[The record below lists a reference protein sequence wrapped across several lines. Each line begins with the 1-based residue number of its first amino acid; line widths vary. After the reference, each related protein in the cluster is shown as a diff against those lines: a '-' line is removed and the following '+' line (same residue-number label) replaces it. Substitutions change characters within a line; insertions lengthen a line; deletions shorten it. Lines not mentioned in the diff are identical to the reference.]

1 MPRSNPT
8 WQFAWASLTGC
19 RSAPTEIR
27 PVTTSVTVLDWCST
41 SKLIR
46 ALTSD
51 LVKHLRWG
59 RHCRPPFFALI
70 RPLLLRLRAYPAARQ
85 LCVENPLPGAKVQ
98 LTCGDWHDHFV

>member
-27 PVTTSVTVLDWCST
+27 PVTTSVTALDWCST

-51 LVKHLRWG
+51 LVSICVGGGIAALLFLRS
-59 RHCRPPFFALI
+59 FAHRFYDHTLV
-70 RPLLLRLRAYPAARQ
+70 PLAVE
-85 LCVENPLPGAKVQ
+85 LCVKNPLPGAKVQ
-98 LTCGDWHDHFV
+98 LPCGDWHDH